1 MKKNNS
7 IRLWFR
13 AFILIFLH
21 AFFGVVA
28 CVALV
33 VFIKIYVDS
42 DGTFQEKNYLFIK
55 ILKYC
60 LDKYFYIS
68 LSVSVLLGAVGAT
81 KVVAES

>member
-21 AFFGVVA
+21 VFFGVVA

-42 DGTFQEKNYLFIK
+42 DGTFQEKTTFLS
-55 ILKYC
+55 KY
-60 LDKYFYIS
+60 
-68 LSVSVLLGAVGAT
+68 
-81 KVVAES
+81 